1 MAIIEGDIKVGA
13 LIIGKI
19 IISLIEHILWTLSE
33 EAVLLPIDSVDRSE
47 EISWLAQMPAAGM
60 RKKAL
65 FFLFL
70 VLLRA
75 Y

>member
-33 EAVLLPIDSVDRSE
+33 ETVLLPIDSVDRSE
-47 EISWLAQMPAAGM
+47 EISWLAQMPAARM
-60 RKKAL
+60 RKKTL

-70 VLLRA
+70 VLLRVN
-75 Y
+75 